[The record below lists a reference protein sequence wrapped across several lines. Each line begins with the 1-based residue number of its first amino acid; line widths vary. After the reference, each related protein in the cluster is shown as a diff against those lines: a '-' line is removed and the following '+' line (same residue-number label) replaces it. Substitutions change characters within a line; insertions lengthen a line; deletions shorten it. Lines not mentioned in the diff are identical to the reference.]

1 MDPVTERDPEVSAM
15 IEVLEDMPEGVV
27 GVEAVGEVT
36 ASDYE
41 TVLIPTF
48 ETGRAAHDHLN
59 VVFVA
64 GERFTG
70 FTSGAMWDDVKWG
83 TTHAKGWGRVALVT
97 DVDWMRHATS
107 VFGWMTPGDVKTFT
121 LAERDAAI
129 KWAAT
134 P

>member
-1 MDPVTERDPEVSAM
+1 M
-15 IEVLEDMPEGVV
+15 IEVLEDMPDGVV

-36 ASDYE
+36 ANDYE

-70 FTSGAMWDDVKWG
+70 LLAAARCGTTSSGAPRTPRGGGGSRWSPTSTG
-83 TTHAKGWGRVALVT
+83 C
-97 DVDWMRHATS
+97 ATS
-107 VFGWMTPGDVKTFT
+107 PRRSRWLAPKGMKVFPTTE
-121 LAERDAAI
+121 LDAA
-129 KWAAT
+129 KAWAAG
-134 P
+134 